1 LLRDPSEFDT
11 PADALTSVSP
21 NPKGN
26 TVAVNS
32 KNWQELKKPTSLE
45 KKSGSDGKRKGV
57 FVAEPLERGFGLTL
71 GNALRRVL
79 LSSLQGAAVTSI
91 KIENVLHEFSSL
103 VGVREDVTD
112 IVLNVK
118 QIALRMQGEGPKRLQ
133 LSATGPADVTAGM
146 IAMSGDIEVMNPDLL
161 ICHLDEGATFNM
173 ELTADVGK
181 GYVPAAANRP
191 VDAPIGLVPVDAL
204 YSPVRQVAYKVEN
217 TRVGQELDYDKLTLS
232 IETDGTITPEDAV
245 AYAAR
250 ILQDQLSLFVHFD
263 DSLVATAS
271 PIIGLAAASP
281 AHVSESDANQLNRY
295 LLKKVDELELS
306 VRSANCLKNDNIIY
320 IGDLVGKTEAEMLR
334 TPNFGRKSLNEI
346 KEVLSS
352 MGLRLG
358 MDIPGWPPENIEDMA
373 KKLEAEL
380 MG

>member
-1 LLRDPSEFDT
+1 M
-11 PADALTSVSP
+11 SV
-21 NPKGN
+21 N
-26 TVAVNS
+26 A
-32 KNWQELKKPTSLE
+32 KNWQELKKPNGLE
-45 KKSGSDGKRKGV
+45 KKGGDGKRKAT

-103 VGVREDVTD
+103 AGVREDVTD
-112 IVLNVK
+112 LVLNVK
-118 QIALRMQGEGPKRLQ
+118 QIALRMQGEGAKRLQ
-133 LSATGPADVTAGM
+133 LSATGPAEVKAGD
-146 IAMSGDIEVMNPDLL
+146 IAVSGDIEVMNPELVL
-161 ICHLDEGATFNM
+161 CHLDDGATLNM
-173 ELTADVGK
+173 ELVADTGK

-191 VDAPIGLVPVDAL
+191 ADAPIGLIPVDAL
-204 YSPVRQVAYKVEN
+204 YSPVRQVSYKVEN
-217 TRVGQELDYDKLTLS
+217 TRVGQELDYDKLSLS
-232 IETDGTITPEDAV
+232 IETDGTVTPEDAL

-250 ILQDQLSLFVHFD
+250 ILQDQLALFVHFD
-263 DSLVATAS
+263 DSAITRSAPIGVAAPASGGGDAGAGDTAT
-271 PIIGLAAASP
+271 I
-281 AHVSESDANQLNRY
+281 NRY

-320 IGDLVGKTEAEMLR
+320 IGDLVQKTEAEMLR

-358 MDIPGWPPENIEDMA
+358 MEIPGWPPENIEEMA
-373 KKLEAEL
+373 KKLEQEI

>member
-1 LLRDPSEFDT
+1 M
-11 PADALTSVSP
+11 
-21 NPKGN
+21 
-26 TVAVNS
+26 TVNM
-32 KNWQELKKPTSLE
+32 KNWQELKKPNSLE
-45 KKSGSDGKRKGV
+45 IKTAGDGKRKAT

-103 VGVREDVTD
+103 AGVREDVTD
-112 IVLNVK
+112 IVLNIK
-118 QIALRMQGEGPKRLQ
+118 QVALRMEGDGPRRLQ
-133 LSATGPADVTAGM
+133 LSATGPGEVRAGD
-146 IAMSGDIEVMNPDLL
+146 ITTVGDIEVMNPDLV
-161 ICHLDEGATFNM
+161 ICHLDQGATLNM

-181 GYVPAAANRP
+181 GYVPAVANRP
-191 VDAPIGLVPVDAL
+191 ADAPIGLIPIDAL
-204 YSPVRQVAYKVEN
+204 YSPVRQVAYKVDN
-217 TRVGQELDYDKLTLS
+217 TRVGQELDYDKLSLTV
-232 IETDGTITPEDAV
+232 ETDGTVTPEDAV

-250 ILQDQLSLFVHFD
+250 ILQDQLQLFVHFED
-263 DSLVATAS
+263 AL
-271 PIIGLAAASP
+271 PAAAP
-281 AHVSESDANQLNRY
+281 AAGASASAASEGESDTNQINRY

-320 IGDLVGKTEAEMLR
+320 IGDLVQKTEAEMLR

-358 MDIPGWPPENIEDMA
+358 MDIPGWPPENIEEMA
-373 KKLEAEL
+373 KKLEQEL
-380 MG
+380 LG

>member
-1 LLRDPSEFDT
+1 V
-11 PADALTSVSP
+11 SV
-21 NPKGN
+21 NP
-26 TVAVNS
+26 
-32 KNWQELKKPTSLE
+32 KNWQELKKPNGLE
-45 KKSGSDGKRKGV
+45 KKPGGDPKRKST

-71 GNALRRVL
+71 GNALSRVL

-103 VGVREDVTD
+103 AGVREDVTD

-118 QIALRMQGEGPKRLQ
+118 QIAIRMQGEGPKRLQ
-133 LSATGPADVTAGM
+133 LSATGPAEVKAGD
-146 IAMSGDIEVMNPDLL
+146 IAVSGDIEVMNPDLV
-161 ICHLDEGATFNM
+161 ICHLDDGATLNM
-173 ELTADVGK
+173 ELTADTGK
-181 GYVPAAANRP
+181 GYVPAQANRP
-191 VDAPIGLVPVDAL
+191 ADAPIGLIPVDAL
-204 YSPVRQVAYKVEN
+204 YSPVRQVSYKVEN
-217 TRVGQELDYDKLTLS
+217 TRVGQELDYDKLTLT
-232 IETDGTITPEDAV
+232 IETDGTITPEDGL

-250 ILQDQLSLFVHFD
+250 ILQDQLALFVHFD
-263 DSLVATAS
+263 DSAVTRSAPIGMAAPAS
-271 PIIGLAAASP
+271 AEGGAAAGDT
-281 AHVSESDANQLNRY
+281 AQINRY

-320 IGDLVGKTEAEMLR
+320 IGDLVQKTEAEMLR

-358 MDIPGWPPENIEDMA
+358 MEIPGWPPENIEEMA
-373 KKLEAEL
+373 KKLEQEI

>member
-1 LLRDPSEFDT
+1 M
-11 PADALTSVSP
+11 
-21 NPKGN
+21 
-26 TVAVNS
+26 
-32 KNWQELKKPTSLE
+32 KNWQELKKPNSLE
-45 KKSGSDGKRKGV
+45 IKVAGDGRRKAT

-103 VGVREDVTD
+103 AGVREDVTD
-112 IVLNVK
+112 IVLNIK
-118 QIALRMQGEGPKRLQ
+118 QVALKMEGDGPRRLQ
-133 LSATGPADVTAGM
+133 LSATGPAEVRAGD
-146 IAMSGDIEVMNPDLL
+146 ITTVGDIEVMNPDLV
-161 ICHLDEGATFNM
+161 ICHLDQGATLNM

-181 GYVPAAANRP
+181 GYVPAVANRP
-191 VDAPIGLVPVDAL
+191 ADAPIGLIPIDAL
-204 YSPVRQVAYKVEN
+204 YSPVRQVAYKVDN
-217 TRVGQELDYDKLTLS
+217 TRVGQELDYDKLSLTV
-232 IETDGTITPEDAV
+232 ETDGTVTPEDAV

-250 ILQDQLSLFVHFD
+250 ILQDQLQLFVHFED
-263 DSLVATAS
+263 AL
-271 PIIGLAAASP
+271 PAAAP
-281 AHVSESDANQLNRY
+281 AAGAAAGGSASEGESDANQINRY

-320 IGDLVGKTEAEMLR
+320 IGDLVQKTEAEMLR

-358 MDIPGWPPENIEDMA
+358 MDIPGWPPENIEEMA
-373 KKLEAEL
+373 KKLEQEL
-380 MG
+380 LG

>member
-1 LLRDPSEFDT
+1 M
-11 PADALTSVSP
+11 
-21 NPKGN
+21 
-26 TVAVNS
+26 TVNI
-32 KNWQELKKPTSLE
+32 KNWQELKKPNSLE
-45 KKSGSDGKRKGV
+45 VRPGNDSQRRAT
-57 FVAEPLERGFGLTL
+57 FIAEPLERGFGLTL

-91 KIENVLHEFSSL
+91 RIENVLHEFSSL
-103 VGVREDVTD
+103 AGVREDVTD

-118 QIALRMQGEGPKRLQ
+118 QIALKMQGEGPKRLQ
-133 LSATGPADVTAGM
+133 LSATGPGEVRAGDIAVT
-146 IAMSGDIEVMNPDLL
+146 GDIEVLNKNLV

-173 ELTADVGK
+173 ELTADTGK
-181 GYVPAAANRP
+181 GYVPAVANRP
-191 VDAPIGLVPVDAL
+191 IDAPIGLIPIDSL
-204 YSPVRQVAYKVEN
+204 YSPVRQVSYKIDAA
-217 TRVGQELDYDKLTLS
+217 RIGQELDYDKLNLTV
-232 IETDGTITPEDAV
+232 ETDGTVTPEDAV

-263 DSLVATAS
+263 DQLPTGHVVTST
-271 PIIGLAAASP
+271 GLATHAP
-281 AHVSESDANQLNRY
+281 EESDANQLNRY

-320 IGDLVGKTEAEMLR
+320 IGDLVQKTEAEMLR

-358 MDIPGWPPENIEDMA
+358 MDIPGWPPENIEEMA
-373 KKLEAEL
+373 KKLEQEL
-380 MG
+380 LG

>member
-1 LLRDPSEFDT
+1 L
-11 PADALTSVSP
+11 SV
-21 NPKGN
+21 N
-26 TVAVNS
+26 A
-32 KNWQELKKPTSLE
+32 KNWQELKKPNQLE
-45 KKSGSDGKRKGV
+45 KKSGDGKRKAT
-57 FVAEPLERGFGLTL
+57 FIAEPLERGFGLTL

-103 VGVREDVTD
+103 AGVREDVTD

-118 QIALRMQGEGPKRLQ
+118 QIALKMQGEGPKRLQ
-133 LSATGPADVTAGM
+133 LSATGPGEVKAGD
-146 IAMSGDIEVMNPDLL
+146 IAVSGDIEVMNPELV
-161 ICHLDEGATFNM
+161 ICHLDEGATLNM

-181 GYVPAAANRP
+181 GYVAAVANRP
-191 VDAPIGLVPVDAL
+191 ADAPIGLIPVDAL
-204 YSPVRQVAYKVEN
+204 YSPVRQVSYKVDP
-217 TRVGQELDYDKLTLS
+217 TRVGQDLDYDKLTLT
-232 IETDGTITPEDAV
+232 IETDGTVTPEDAV
-245 AYAAR
+245 GYAGR
-250 ILQDQLSLFVHFD
+250 ILQDQLALFVHFD
-263 DSLVATAS
+263 DSSVTRSAPVGVAA
-271 PIIGLAAASP
+271 PAAAGEG
-281 AHVSESDANQLNRY
+281 ASDTAQINRY

-358 MDIPGWPPENIEDMA
+358 MEIPGWPPENIEEVA
-373 KKLEAEL
+373 KKLEQEI

>member
-1 LLRDPSEFDT
+1 M
-11 PADALTSVSP
+11 
-21 NPKGN
+21 
-26 TVAVNS
+26 AVNA
-32 KNWQELKKPTSLE
+32 KNWQELKKPNGLE
-45 KKSGSDGKRKGV
+45 KKAGGDSRRRAT

-71 GNALRRVL
+71 GNSLRRVL

-103 VGVREDVTD
+103 AGVREDVTD

-118 QIALRMQGEGPKRLQ
+118 QIALKMQGEGPKRLQ
-133 LSATGPADVTAGM
+133 LSATGPAEVTAGM
-146 IAMSGDIEVMNPDLL
+146 IATSGDIEVMNPELVL
-161 ICHLDEGATFNM
+161 CHLDDGATLNM

-191 VDAPIGLVPVDAL
+191 ADAPIGLIPVDAL

-217 TRVGQELDYDKLTLS
+217 TRVGQELDYDKLTIT
-232 IETDGTITPEDAV
+232 IETDGTVTPEDAL
-245 AYAAR
+245 AYSAR
-250 ILQDQLSLFVHFD
+250 ILQDQLQLFVHFD
-263 DSLVATAS
+263 DQLVPATA
-271 PIIGLAAASP
+271 PAGLP
-281 AHVSESDANQLNRY
+281 AMAGGGEPEADSNQINRY

-346 KEVLSS
+346 KEVLAS

-358 MDIPGWPPENIEDMA
+358 MEIPGWPPENIEEMA
-373 KKLEAEL
+373 KKLEQEF
-380 MG
+380 